1 MTEAEP
7 QTTYRLF
14 HALNLCLFVRQPLA
28 GQPIRLGTV
37 LYCDGMRFANNSLD
51 FLMPNHVPI
60 LESVI
65 RCGLLSLS
73 VSWRR
78 LTVVKRESGEW
89 NEFQVGQATS
99 WLGTEQRLSTQS
111 TANPLSHH
119 LDGRL

>member
-7 QTTYRLF
+7 QTTYRLL

-37 LYCDGMRFANNSLD
+37 LYCDGMRFANNFLD

-65 RCGLLSLS
+65 RCGLSQIGES
-73 VSWRR
+73 ATRVTMSRR
-78 LTVVKRESGEW
+78 VTVRSLTVPFMIQTVEA
-89 NEFQVGQATS
+89 VCIYIQAS
-99 WLGTEQRLSTQS
+99 RIVCHLSFVHT
-111 TANPLSHH
+111 TH
-119 LDGRL
+119 G